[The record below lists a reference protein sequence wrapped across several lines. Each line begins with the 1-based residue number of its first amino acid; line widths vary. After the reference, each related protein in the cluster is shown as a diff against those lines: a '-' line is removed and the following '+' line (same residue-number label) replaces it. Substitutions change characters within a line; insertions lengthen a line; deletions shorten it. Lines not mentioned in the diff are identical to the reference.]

1 MYKFYGVLIGMS
13 KHLQNKFATQNN
25 TEIIKTT
32 DFLKEFPISNKEQST
47 LRDYQQWKRKFD
59 ELIREDESNQ
69 PAAAVSADKR
79 QRGRKPKT
87 LMTESD
93 DKKKPHE
100 RITEASVAKR
110 NKNQKKD
117 SKTNATD
124 HNHNTRTNSKNAS
137 RINSPPPTE
146 QK

>member
-1 MYKFYGVLIGMS
+1 MGWWWLELCISKSPACFYV
-13 KHLQNKFATQNN
+13 F
-25 TEIIKTT
+25 
-32 DFLKEFPISNKEQST
+32 
-47 LRDYQQWKRKFD
+47 YQEWKRKFE
-59 ELIREDESNQ
+59 ELIREDESTQ
-69 PAAAVSADKR
+69 SAAAVSADKR

-87 LMTESD
+87 LGTESD

-124 HNHNTRTNSKNAS
+124 HSHNTRTNSKNAS